1 MTVTRARPPY
11 QLQAV
16 ILLHLSRAFLLY
28 ASRMWLLRFACLLC
42 FALRAS
48 LFDYI
53 ISLRC
58 LIAINCYIAVI
69 AVCDVDI
76 DIVYFLYSLYL
87 FLYCV
92 TFVTSIHLYHL
103 FFAVARVASL
113 HVPTHPPTQAR
124 VGARARSWLAVRALS
139 LRFAP
144 LPLRSQHRQRSR
156 ATARIEYLKNW

>member
-58 LIAINCYIAVI
+58 LLAMNSYIIVIYICVLDIN
-69 AVCDVDI
+69 
-76 DIVYFLYSLYL
+76 IVYILYSLYL
-87 FLYCV
+87 FLYCD
-92 TFVTSIHLYHL
+92 TFVALLHLYSF
-103 FFAVARVASL
+103 FFAVVRVASL
-113 HVPTHPPTQAR
+113 HVPTRPPAQ
-124 VGARARSWLAVRALS
+124 ARARARALSWLAVRELS

-144 LPLRSQHRQRSR
+144 LPHRSQHRQRSR
-156 ATARIEYLKNW
+156 DTARSEYLKNW